1 MPFKLI
7 LFIIVVVLV
16 TVFIGFNLENA
27 CSVWLFFRTFD
38 NVPVFITIFA
48 AFALGVLVML
58 PFTFGNSDGSR
69 AKESRPVQP
78 KQPKQPKPPKTPKT
92 PKNSQP
98 VYMKTGGAGTPS
110 VSDSV
115 PVSSAES
122 ADKDDNLSGSV

>member
-7 LFIIVVVLV
+7 LFIIIVVLV

-58 PFTFGNSDGSR
+58 PFTFGKSDSSR
-69 AKESRPVQP
+69 TKEPKPVQP
-78 KQPKQPKPPKTPKT
+78 KQSKQSKTSKV
-92 PKNSQP
+92 PKNSQSL
-98 VYMKTGGAGTPS
+98 YMKSAGAKTSSATDS
-110 VSDSV
+110 VSV
-115 PVSSAES
+115 PSAQPA
-122 ADKDDNLSGSV
+122 ADDDNLSGSV